1 MNKIDE
7 QLTNLQ
13 VKNVEDAKGEI
24 KELKEG
30 KKGWF
35 DGNKDS
41 PDWFGTPANPLKA
54 AQIKK
59 LYNQRME
66 QKAIAD
72 QGQKMLRSGAAIWD
86 GAIKVV
92 MGQKQQQGAAP
103 AQGSGQG
110 MPPAATPAHGP
121 TPAPEGVPQPPGGF
135 PAPGQAVKIS
145 SPDQLDDLPPGTH
158 VILPNGREAWTK

>member
-1 MNKIDE
+1 MHKS
-7 QLTNLQ
+7 T
-13 VKNVEDAKGEI
+13 
-24 KELKEG
+24 
-30 KKGWF
+30 
-35 DGNKDS
+35 
-41 PDWFGTPANPLKA
+41 TPADPVKA

-92 MGQKQQQGAAP
+92 MGQKQGGQP
-103 AQGSGQG
+103 AQKPAQG

-135 PAPGQAVKIS
+135 PAQGQTVKIS

-158 VILPNGREAWTK
+158 VILPDGREAWTK